1 MTNVES
7 KSSLVI
13 TGQAGGPN
21 PGEATPSCWSCG
33 TMRAV
38 HFCSSCGKVQPPK
51 PVDYFMFFGFPRK
64 LNLDTNEL
72 EKEFYALSRRLHPDV
87 FGKADDKERSWS
99 LEQSSMLND
108 AYRTLKD
115 PIKRTEY
122 LLRIEGIE
130 LEEQS
135 KRATEKAR
143 STGELKKQVV
153 PPDLLEEVFELNLHL
168 EELRAFKKVGEDDP
182 ALLEEI
188 GKAKLSLEEK
198 HDALLNELRTDWN
211 QWDKNVDQD
220 TEVGNGIDRRTVL
233 NKMVDVI
240 NRRNYIRNLLRDVN
254 EAME

>member
-1 MTNVES
+1 M
-7 KSSLVI
+7 
-13 TGQAGGPN
+13 
-21 PGEATPSCWSCG
+21 PGHVPEDATPACWSCG

-38 HFCSSCGKVQPPK
+38 HFCSSCRKVQPPV
-51 PVDYFMFFGFPRK
+51 PVNYFAFFGFPRR
-64 LNLDTNEL
+64 LNLDTSAL

-87 FGKADDKERSWS
+87 FSQAQSEERAWS

-122 LLRIEGIE
+122 LLRLEGIE

-135 KRATEKAR
+135 KQATEKAR
-143 STGELKKQVV
+143 ATGELKKQVV
-153 PPDLLEEVFELNLHL
+153 PPDLLEEVFELNMHL
-168 EELRAFKKVGEDDP
+168 EELRAQKKLGEDDP

-198 HDALLNELRTDWN
+198 YDALFNELKTEWN
-211 QWDKNVDQD
+211 HWDPASDHG
-220 TEVGNGIDRRTVL
+220 TAEDRRKIL
-233 NKMVDVI
+233 MRMLDI
-240 NRRNYIRNLLRDVN
+240 LNRRNYVRNLVRDVN